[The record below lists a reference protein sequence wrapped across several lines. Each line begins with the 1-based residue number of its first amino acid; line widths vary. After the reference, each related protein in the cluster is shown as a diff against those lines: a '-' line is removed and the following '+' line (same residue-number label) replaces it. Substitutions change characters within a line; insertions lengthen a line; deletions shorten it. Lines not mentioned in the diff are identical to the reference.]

1 MSHVPGE
8 LEEYMKSRII
18 GTGSCLPAAKVTN
31 DWLSTKMDTS
41 DEWIVSRTGIRER
54 RIARE
59 ETTTDMA
66 EQAARLALED
76 AGIAP
81 EDLDLILV
89 GTITADHVTPS
100 AACEIQARLGAG
112 NAMAF
117 DINAACSG
125 FLFALESADAF
136 LGTGR
141 FRNVLVLGAET
152 LSRIMDWTDRSTC
165 VLFGDGAGAA
175 VVRREDVGILS
186 FDHGCD
192 GSKGDALICR
202 NRGNNNLLVQSDTD
216 LDYVHM
222 DGQEVYKFAV
232 KTVPASIGKALEKAG
247 LQAEDIKYFFLHQ
260 ANLRILQSVAKRL
273 HISVDKFPVSL
284 DHCGNI
290 SAGSVPIL
298 LDECNRKGYLE
309 KGDKIVL
316 CGFGAGLSWGTAVM
330 EW

>member
-1 MSHVPGE
+1 MR
-8 LEEYMKSRII
+8 SRII
-18 GTGSCLPAAKVTN
+18 GTGSCLPAARVTN

-41 DEWIVSRTGIRER
+41 DEWITSRTGIRER

-66 EQAARLALED
+66 EQAARLAMEE

-81 EDLDLILV
+81 EDLDLILAA
-89 GTITADHVTPS
+89 TITADHVTPS
-100 AACEIQARLGAG
+100 AACELQARLGATK
-112 NAMAF
+112 AMAF

-125 FLFALESADAF
+125 FLFALETADAF

-141 FRNVLVLGAET
+141 FQNALVLGAET

-175 VVRREDVGILS
+175 VIRKEDVGILS
-186 FDHGCD
+186 FDQGCD
-192 GSKGDALICR
+192 GSRGNALVCR
-202 NRGNNNLLVQSDTD
+202 NRENNNLLVQSDTRP
-216 LDYVHM
+216 DYVHM

-232 KTVPASIGKALEKAG
+232 TTVPASIRKALEEAD

-260 ANLRILQSVAKRL
+260 ANLRIIQSVSKRL

-290 SAGSVPIL
+290 SAASVPIL
-298 LDECNRKGYLE
+298 LDECNRKGWLE
-309 KGDKIVL
+309 RGDKIVL

>member
-1 MSHVPGE
+1 
-8 LEEYMKSRII
+8 MKSRII

-100 AACEIQARLGAG
+100 AACELQARLGAG

-165 VLFGDGAGAA
+165 VLFGDGAG
-175 VVRREDVGILS
+175 RPWYGGRMW
-186 FDHGCD
+186 
-192 GSKGDALICR
+192 GS
-202 NRGNNNLLVQSDTD
+202 S
-216 LDYVHM
+216 
-222 DGQEVYKFAV
+222 
-232 KTVPASIGKALEKAG
+232 ASIMA
-247 LQAEDIKYFFLHQ
+247 
-260 ANLRILQSVAKRL
+260 V
-273 HISVDKFPVSL
+273 
-284 DHCGNI
+284 
-290 SAGSVPIL
+290 
-298 LDECNRKGYLE
+298 
-309 KGDKIVL
+309 
-316 CGFGAGLSWGTAVM
+316 TAVREM
-330 EW
+330 P

>member
-1 MSHVPGE
+1 
-8 LEEYMKSRII
+8 MKSRII

-100 AACEIQARLGAG
+100 AACELQARLGAG

-152 LSRIMDWTDRSTC
+152 CPGLWTGRTE
-165 VLFGDGAGAA
+165 A
-175 VVRREDVGILS
+175 
-186 FDHGCD
+186 
-192 GSKGDALICR
+192 
-202 NRGNNNLLVQSDTD
+202 
-216 LDYVHM
+216 
-222 DGQEVYKFAV
+222 
-232 KTVPASIGKALEKAG
+232 PASCSGTEQG
-247 LQAEDIKYFFLHQ
+247 RPWYGG
-260 ANLRILQSVAKRL
+260 RMWGS
-273 HISVDKFPVSL
+273 
-284 DHCGNI
+284 
-290 SAGSVPIL
+290 SASIMAV
-298 LDECNRKGYLE
+298 
-309 KGDKIVL
+309 
-316 CGFGAGLSWGTAVM
+316 TAVREM
-330 EW
+330 P

>member
-1 MSHVPGE
+1 
-8 LEEYMKSRII
+8 MKSRII

-100 AACEIQARLGAG
+100 AACELQARLGAG

-141 FRNVLVLGAET
+141 FRNVLVLG
-152 LSRIMDWTDRSTC
+152 
-165 VLFGDGAGAA
+165 G
-175 VVRREDVGILS
+175 
-186 FDHGCD
+186 
-192 GSKGDALICR
+192 
-202 NRGNNNLLVQSDTD
+202 GNIVP
-216 LDYVHM
+216 DYGL
-222 DGQEVYKFAV
+222 DGQK
-232 KTVPASIGKALEKAG
+232 
-247 LQAEDIKYFFLHQ
+247 H
-260 ANLRILQSVAKRL
+260 LR
-273 HISVDKFPVSL
+273 PVRGRSRGGRGSEGG
-284 DHCGNI
+284 CGD
-290 SAGSVPIL
+290 PQL
-298 LDECNRKGYLE
+298 R
-309 KGDKIVL
+309 
-316 CGFGAGLSWGTAVM
+316 SWL
-330 EW
+330 

>member
-1 MSHVPGE
+1 
-8 LEEYMKSRII
+8 MKSRII

-100 AACEIQARLGAG
+100 AACELQARLGAG

-125 FLFALESADAF
+125 FLFAPGE
-136 LGTGR
+136 
-141 FRNVLVLGAET
+141 
-152 LSRIMDWTDRSTC
+152 
-165 VLFGDGAGAA
+165 
-175 VVRREDVGILS
+175 RRCFS
-186 FDHGCD
+186 
-192 GSKGDALICR
+192 R
-202 NRGNNNLLVQSDTD
+202 NRTLPECPCAGGGNIVP
-216 LDYVHM
+216 DYGL
-222 DGQEVYKFAV
+222 DGQK
-232 KTVPASIGKALEKAG
+232 
-247 LQAEDIKYFFLHQ
+247 H
-260 ANLRILQSVAKRL
+260 LR
-273 HISVDKFPVSL
+273 PVRGRSRGGRGTEGG
-284 DHCGNI
+284 CGD
-290 SAGSVPIL
+290 PQL
-298 LDECNRKGYLE
+298 R
-309 KGDKIVL
+309 
-316 CGFGAGLSWGTAVM
+316 SWL
-330 EW
+330 

>member
-1 MSHVPGE
+1 M
-8 LEEYMKSRII
+8 EEEMRSRII
-18 GTGSCLPAAKVTN
+18 GTGSCLPAARVTN

-41 DEWIVSRTGIRER
+41 DEWITSRTGIRER

-66 EQAARLALED
+66 EQAARLAMEE

-81 EDLDLILV
+81 EDLDLILAA
-89 GTITADHVTPS
+89 TITADHVTPS
-100 AACEIQARLGAG
+100 AACELQARLGATK
-112 NAMAF
+112 AMAF

-125 FLFALESADAF
+125 FLFALETADAF

-141 FRNVLVLGAET
+141 FQNALVLGAET

-175 VVRREDVGILS
+175 VIRKEDVGILS
-186 FDHGCD
+186 FDQGCD
-192 GSKGDALICR
+192 GSRGNALVCR
-202 NRGNNNLLVQSDTD
+202 NRENNNLLVQSDTRP
-216 LDYVHM
+216 DYVHM

-232 KTVPASIGKALEKAG
+232 TTVPASIRKALEKAD

-260 ANLRILQSVAKRL
+260 ANLRIIQSVSKRL

-290 SAGSVPIL
+290 SAASVPIL
-298 LDECNRKGYLE
+298 LDECNRKGWLE
-309 KGDKIVL
+309 RGDKIVL